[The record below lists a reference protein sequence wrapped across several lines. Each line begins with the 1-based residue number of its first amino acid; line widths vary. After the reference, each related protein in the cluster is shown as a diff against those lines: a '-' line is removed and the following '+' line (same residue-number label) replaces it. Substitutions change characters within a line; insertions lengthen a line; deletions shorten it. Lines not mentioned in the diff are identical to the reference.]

1 MRKVGRVKRI
11 LVATTLAAGC
21 CFAYDGAWPDPDS
34 GLSWAYNNDGGSD
47 GLILTGLSGT
57 CPEAL
62 VIPSDIPI
70 VRMVG
75 NEVVTSAYFVEAL
88 QGICRNKTNISTTG
102 SVISN
107 SSVSGRKV
115 WPIRHTGS
123 ENATS
128 SVPMPERM

>member
-1 MRKVGRVKRI
+1 MKVGCMKRL
-11 LVATTLAAGC
+11 LVAATLAAGC
-21 CFAYDGAWPDPDS
+21 CFADGFTGTWSDPDS

-88 QGICRNKTNISTTG
+88 QNEI
-102 SVISN
+102 
-107 SSVSGRKV
+107 
-115 WPIRHTGS
+115 
-123 ENATS
+123 
-128 SVPMPERM
+128 